1 MQAMTVELISL
12 NPTAEAGR
20 MIARGRARVIGS
32 KTRIWIELHFVPEQ
46 SDAWDEAYGHLLDL
60 LDIA

>member
-12 NPTAEAGR
+12 NRTAEAGQ
-20 MIARGRARVIGS
+20 MMARGRAQVTGS
-32 KTRIWIELHFVPEQ
+32 NTRIWIELHFEPRQ
-46 SDAWDEAYGHLLDL
+46 SNVWDEAYGRLLDL